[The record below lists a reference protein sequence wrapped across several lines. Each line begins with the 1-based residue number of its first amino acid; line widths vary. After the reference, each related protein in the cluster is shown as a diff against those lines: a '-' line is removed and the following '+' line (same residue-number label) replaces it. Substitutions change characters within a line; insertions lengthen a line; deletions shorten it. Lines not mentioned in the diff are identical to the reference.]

1 MASGNPSAPTEPW
14 IPFTNSQPGEKD
26 PALGNN
32 CINCSADV
40 EEPAFSSPMTDDTLY
55 RTCEIPDN
63 CVATIIPDG
72 PNDNATPTTPQPQPP
87 QFPSPEP
94 SSTEEVHPQPPLD
107 RSTSPEQILEE
118 LGAGL
123 GRATTPLSSPVL
135 KKRKRSGTSVDTA
148 DGDDVRDADD
158 FRGFD
163 YRIGNAEEYTVER
176 CQELERIYWKAL
188 TFNNPLYGA
197 DMPGSLFD
205 DRTEVWN
212 VAKLDNLL
220 CRIDKLIPGV
230 NSAYLYLG
238 MWKATF
244 SWHVEVSPYPTL
256 LPNLPSVVLLL
267 TVLKDMDLYSINYIH
282 FGAPKQWYSIS
293 QRDAEKFES
302 FMRSHFP
309 NDHKGCPQFMRHKTF
324 LASPSALE
332 AKGIKVNRLVHH
344 EGEFVITFPFGYHSG
359 YNLGYNCAESVNFAT
374 DEWLDIGRNARKCNC
389 VGDSVNIN
397 VDDILDALRSPVQ
410 GEYEDVFSPPD
421 CTDGMAEVKKPKRE
435 RKIKTEP
442 KVIIKIKRFPVCSF
456 NDLLSNGSAC
466 SVRILSLVN
475 PCCLRVPTN
484 SLIVSAPSTSPKP
497 TSPPM
502 KMVQKSFLALT
513 ISPRHDGTSNAYTAA
528 QQEAPSFSVPRR
540 PVVERITR
548 RVLLP
553 PVFSSKL
560 RKTNSGL

>member
-1 MASGNPSAPTEPW
+1 MNIEKRRVYNLPQWRALCESTDHQPPAKRGEVRMAGHTVGKRKAQQQKQKARPSPKKPKLDTMASGNPSAPTEPW

-26 PALGNN
+26 PALANN

-40 EEPAFSSPMTDDTLY
+40 EEPTFISPMTDDTLC

-107 RSTSPEQILEE
+107 RSTSPEQIFEEE
-118 LGAGL
+118 LGPGL

-244 SWHVEVSPYPTL
+244 SWHVEVPPT
-256 LPNLPSVVLLL
+256 PPSL
-267 TVLKDMDLYSINYIH
+267 
-282 FGAPKQWYSIS
+282 
-293 QRDAEKFES
+293 
-302 FMRSHFP
+302 
-309 NDHKGCPQFMRHKTF
+309 
-324 LASPSALE
+324 
-332 AKGIKVNRLVHH
+332 
-344 EGEFVITFPFGYHSG
+344 
-359 YNLGYNCAESVNFAT
+359 
-374 DEWLDIGRNARKCNC
+374 
-389 VGDSVNIN
+389 
-397 VDDILDALRSPVQ
+397 
-410 GEYEDVFSPPD
+410 
-421 CTDGMAEVKKPKRE
+421 
-435 RKIKTEP
+435 
-442 KVIIKIKRFPVCSF
+442 
-456 NDLLSNGSAC
+456 
-466 SVRILSLVN
+466 
-475 PCCLRVPTN
+475 
-484 SLIVSAPSTSPKP
+484 P
-497 TSPPM
+497 TSPRLYFC
-502 KMVQKSFLALT
+502 S
-513 ISPRHDGTSNAYTAA
+513 R
-528 QQEAPSFSVPRR
+528 
-540 PVVERITR
+540 
-548 RVLLP
+548 
-553 PVFSSKL
+553 
-560 RKTNSGL
+560 